1 MSYIKKLIAMVLTF
15 AMTLSMASI
24 ATIQAMQSPIEFN
37 KSKTYAVISKTNN
50 KAIYVHNINWGNN
63 DTKAD
68 GDYTKSGKVLP
79 NSIFKITPLDDQSGA
94 DSSKGEVKVNI
105 EYQAVDGKLYPM
117 RSEGN
122 DFIFAD
128 PNLRNDLCSYIITK
142 TDDGVGTIRDMTRG
156 YYLTVNE
163 QGEIRKLSD
172 DASQATEFT
181 FVENPQLID
190 NTAYIESVATGKLV
204 TFKNQSD
211 EEYAPISVTG
221 DKENI
226 TDNEKF
232 NVGYGTNGDGIK
244 DVVAFQS
251 VSKPGYQI
259 ASAKWI
265 DGATPL
271 VGSINRN
278 GGWESIAIEPLGN
291 GQFVLRDAAKG
302 TYVKVNDDNILEAG
316 CEATDEIP
324 DNERFII
331 HTSQELSEV
340 SHFTFD
346 KSTRTKTSIDLS
358 WGKPLNLYTDIEVYA
373 KASNEVVF
381 NKVTTI
387 TNVDHYTVNDLKE
400 GTQYEFYLKFISGN
414 GNLELSD
421 NPVYETK
428 KIKASTRIGE
438 KPQTVTNLKLQ
449 QSNNQFTINFD
460 KAKNATHYRI
470 LGATSMFGNYT
481 EVATVNTNSAKV
493 NALDSKNKYNNYY
506 KVVALNNGNFGDL
519 DFSNAEEADESEYV
533 SLETELFGR
542 NTFVFSPN
550 DDTTKIDELLN
561 KLFKQ
566 QNDYTNDAQFKGN
579 QYQVYFKKGDYT
591 NTSCMYLGFY
601 TTLSGLG
608 KVPTDVKLNNI
619 AIPAYLPAGA
629 LGGNGDNAT
638 CNFWR
643 SAENLAVYNTGNEQG
658 KAGYGSYRADQ
669 LNWAVAQA
677 APLRRIYS
685 ERPIAYDWNYGW
697 ASGGYV
703 ADSWINASFNDN
715 GNELSAGTFSGQQFY
730 TRNSKLKG
738 NAYGTTLN
746 NFFQGVEASNLPK
759 ADGTSGEELLS
770 GQGASNWNIPA
781 SDGGQQVFTHI
792 DQTKELAEK
801 PFLYMDDDGEYKV
814 FVPSV
819 QKNTKGISWGEGK
832 DNNGMGA
839 GKSISLDEFY
849 VAKPTDSASDINKAL
864 DEGKNIYF
872 TPGTYHAK
880 ETIHVKKADTIVLG
894 SGMTS
899 IIPDNDDAAMLVDDV
914 DGVRVAGIIFDAGSH
929 SKYLLKVGKTGSK
942 NSHKDDPTILQDLFF
957 RVGGTTDTLT
967 TADNALEINSHNV
980 LCDHFWIWRADHGTG
995 VAWDG
1000 NVSNHGLIVN
1010 GDDVTCYA
1018 LFNEHFNKYDTL
1030 WNGENGS
1037 TYFYQNEKCYDP
1049 ISQESWMSHNGSVNG
1064 YAAYKVSNNVKKHYA
1079 VGLGIY
1085 NVFIYTGGTLG
1096 ENGQPGTLGDGKTVS
1111 ISMDNAIEVP
1121 NNKDVLIENACIQT
1135 FANEDGALQKFNSI
1149 INGVG
1154 SGVSSGITGE
1164 GWSRKFLLNYRNG
1177 TAVVGKANNSD
1188 QKGKYIG
1195 VDTIEN
1201 IKQLGDDDLNLDELK
1216 ELVNNK
1222 KNENLYTE
1230 DSYKKY
1236 ADIYADASK
1245 ILTTDGLKYS
1255 IQKDVD
1261 EAVKKLKDSQAQLE
1275 IKVNKDELDKL
1286 YTDKK
1291 DFKEESYTADSWK
1304 VFKDALSKAQEVLN
1318 NENATQEEVNQ
1329 AYGAL
1334 KEATDALKTKTT
1346 TPSEEETKGDKLG
1359 NANGQGDNQKGQT
1372 TQERNAINRNK
1383 SKVKTGDN
1391 MKVVPYA
1398 LLMMAAAGGYVTV
1411 CRRNKEN

>member
-105 EYQAVDGKLYPM
+105 EYQTVDGKLYPM

-291 GQFVLRDAAKG
+291 GQFALRDAAKG

-358 WGKPLNLYTDIEVYA
+358 WDKPLNLYTDIEVYA

-608 KVPTDVKLNNI
+608 KVPTDV
-619 AIPAYLPAGA
+619 
-629 LGGNGDNAT
+629 
-638 CNFWR
+638 
-643 SAENLAVYNTGNEQG
+643 Q
-658 KAGYGSYRADQ
+658 
-669 LNWAVAQA
+669 
-677 APLRRIYS
+677 
-685 ERPIAYDWNYGW
+685 
-697 ASGGYV
+697 
-703 ADSWINASFNDN
+703 
-715 GNELSAGTFSGQQFY
+715 
-730 TRNSKLKG
+730 
-738 NAYGTTLN
+738 
-746 NFFQGVEASNLPK
+746 
-759 ADGTSGEELLS
+759 
-770 GQGASNWNIPA
+770 
-781 SDGGQQVFTHI
+781 
-792 DQTKELAEK
+792 
-801 PFLYMDDDGEYKV
+801 
-814 FVPSV
+814 
-819 QKNTKGISWGEGK
+819 
-832 DNNGMGA
+832 
-839 GKSISLDEFY
+839 
-849 VAKPTDSASDINKAL
+849 
-864 DEGKNIYF
+864 
-872 TPGTYHAK
+872 
-880 ETIHVKKADTIVLG
+880 
-894 SGMTS
+894 
-899 IIPDNDDAAMLVDDV
+899 
-914 DGVRVAGIIFDAGSH
+914 
-929 SKYLLKVGKTGSK
+929 
-942 NSHKDDPTILQDLFF
+942 
-957 RVGGTTDTLT
+957 
-967 TADNALEINSHNV
+967 
-980 LCDHFWIWRADHGTG
+980 
-995 VAWDG
+995 
-1000 NVSNHGLIVN
+1000 
-1010 GDDVTCYA
+1010 
-1018 LFNEHFNKYDTL
+1018 
-1030 WNGENGS
+1030 
-1037 TYFYQNEKCYDP
+1037 
-1049 ISQESWMSHNGSVNG
+1049 
-1064 YAAYKVSNNVKKHYA
+1064 
-1079 VGLGIY
+1079 
-1085 NVFIYTGGTLG
+1085 
-1096 ENGQPGTLGDGKTVS
+1096 
-1111 ISMDNAIEVP
+1111 
-1121 NNKDVLIENACIQT
+1121 
-1135 FANEDGALQKFNSI
+1135 
-1149 INGVG
+1149 
-1154 SGVSSGITGE
+1154 
-1164 GWSRKFLLNYRNG
+1164 
-1177 TAVVGKANNSD
+1177 
-1188 QKGKYIG
+1188 
-1195 VDTIEN
+1195 
-1201 IKQLGDDDLNLDELK
+1201 
-1216 ELVNNK
+1216 
-1222 KNENLYTE
+1222 
-1230 DSYKKY
+1230 
-1236 ADIYADASK
+1236 
-1245 ILTTDGLKYS
+1245 
-1255 IQKDVD
+1255 
-1261 EAVKKLKDSQAQLE
+1261 
-1275 IKVNKDELDKL
+1275 
-1286 YTDKK
+1286 
-1291 DFKEESYTADSWK
+1291 
-1304 VFKDALSKAQEVLN
+1304 
-1318 NENATQEEVNQ
+1318 
-1329 AYGAL
+1329 
-1334 KEATDALKTKTT
+1334 
-1346 TPSEEETKGDKLG
+1346 
-1359 NANGQGDNQKGQT
+1359 
-1372 TQERNAINRNK
+1372 
-1383 SKVKTGDN
+1383 
-1391 MKVVPYA
+1391 
-1398 LLMMAAAGGYVTV
+1398 
-1411 CRRNKEN
+1411 

>member
-105 EYQAVDGKLYPM
+105 EYQTVDGKLYPM

-232 NVGYGTNGDGIK
+232 NVGYGTNGDGVK

-358 WGKPLNLYTDIEVYA
+358 WDKPLNLYTDIEVYA

-387 TNVDHYTVNDLKE
+387 TNIDHYTVNDLKE

-470 LGATSMFGNYT
+470 LGATSMFGQYT

-561 KLFKQ
+561 KLFEQ

-643 SAENLAVYNTGNEQG
+643 SAENLAVYNTGNEHG

-697 ASGGYV
+697 ASGRYV

-1201 IKQLGDDDLNLDELK
+1201 IKQLGDDDLDLDELK

-1261 EAVKKLKDSQAQLE
+1261 EAVKKLKDAQAQLE

-1346 TPSEEETKGDKLG
+1346 TPSEEETKGDKLE
-1359 NANGQGDNQKGQT
+1359 NTNGQGDNQKGQT

>member
-105 EYQAVDGKLYPM
+105 EYQTVDGKLYPM

-358 WGKPLNLYTDIEVYA
+358 WDKPLNLYTDIEVYA

-387 TNVDHYTVNDLKE
+387 TNIDHYTVNDLKE

-470 LGATSMFGNYT
+470 LGATSMFGQYT

-561 KLFKQ
+561 KLFEQ

-601 TTLSGLG
+601 TTLGGLG

-1195 VDTIEN
+1195 VNTIEN
-1201 IKQLGDDDLNLDELK
+1201 IKQLGDDDLDLDELK

-1261 EAVKKLKDSQAQLE
+1261 EAVKKLKDAQAQLE

-1359 NANGQGDNQKGQT
+1359 NTNGQGDNQKGQT
-1372 TQERNAINRNK
+1372 TQERNTINRNK

>member
-1 MSYIKKLIAMVLTF
+1 
-15 AMTLSMASI
+15 
-24 ATIQAMQSPIEFN
+24 
-37 KSKTYAVISKTNN
+37 
-50 KAIYVHNINWGNN
+50 
-63 DTKAD
+63 
-68 GDYTKSGKVLP
+68 
-79 NSIFKITPLDDQSGA
+79 
-94 DSSKGEVKVNI
+94 
-105 EYQAVDGKLYPM
+105 
-117 RSEGN
+117 
-122 DFIFAD
+122 
-128 PNLRNDLCSYIITK
+128 
-142 TDDGVGTIRDMTRG
+142 
-156 YYLTVNE
+156 
-163 QGEIRKLSD
+163 
-172 DASQATEFT
+172 
-181 FVENPQLID
+181 
-190 NTAYIESVATGKLV
+190 
-204 TFKNQSD
+204 
-211 EEYAPISVTG
+211 
-221 DKENI
+221 
-226 TDNEKF
+226 
-232 NVGYGTNGDGIK
+232 
-244 DVVAFQS
+244 
-251 VSKPGYQI
+251 
-259 ASAKWI
+259 
-265 DGATPL
+265 
-271 VGSINRN
+271 
-278 GGWESIAIEPLGN
+278 
-291 GQFVLRDAAKG
+291 
-302 TYVKVNDDNILEAG
+302 
-316 CEATDEIP
+316 
-324 DNERFII
+324 
-331 HTSQELSEV
+331 
-340 SHFTFD
+340 
-346 KSTRTKTSIDLS
+346 
-358 WGKPLNLYTDIEVYA
+358 
-373 KASNEVVF
+373 
-381 NKVTTI
+381 
-387 TNVDHYTVNDLKE
+387 
-400 GTQYEFYLKFISGN
+400 
-414 GNLELSD
+414 
-421 NPVYETK
+421 
-428 KIKASTRIGE
+428 
-438 KPQTVTNLKLQ
+438 
-449 QSNNQFTINFD
+449 
-460 KAKNATHYRI
+460 
-470 LGATSMFGNYT
+470 
-481 EVATVNTNSAKV
+481 
-493 NALDSKNKYNNYY
+493 
-506 KVVALNNGNFGDL
+506 
-519 DFSNAEEADESEYV
+519 
-533 SLETELFGR
+533 
-542 NTFVFSPN
+542 
-550 DDTTKIDELLN
+550 
-561 KLFKQ
+561 
-566 QNDYTNDAQFKGN
+566 
-579 QYQVYFKKGDYT
+579 
-591 NTSCMYLGFY
+591 
-601 TTLSGLG
+601 
-608 KVPTDVKLNNI
+608 
-619 AIPAYLPAGA
+619 
-629 LGGNGDNAT
+629 
-638 CNFWR
+638 
-643 SAENLAVYNTGNEQG
+643 
-658 KAGYGSYRADQ
+658 
-669 LNWAVAQA
+669 
-677 APLRRIYS
+677 
-685 ERPIAYDWNYGW
+685 
-697 ASGGYV
+697 
-703 ADSWINASFNDN
+703 
-715 GNELSAGTFSGQQFY
+715 
-730 TRNSKLKG
+730 
-738 NAYGTTLN
+738 
-746 NFFQGVEASNLPK
+746 
-759 ADGTSGEELLS
+759 
-770 GQGASNWNIPA
+770 
-781 SDGGQQVFTHI
+781 
-792 DQTKELAEK
+792 
-801 PFLYMDDDGEYKV
+801 
-814 FVPSV
+814 
-819 QKNTKGISWGEGK
+819 
-832 DNNGMGA
+832 MGA

-1201 IKQLGDDDLNLDELK
+1201 IKQLGDDDLDLDELK

-1261 EAVKKLKDSQAQLE
+1261 EAVKKLKDAQAQLE

-1304 VFKDALSKAQEVLN
+1304 VFKDALLKAQEVLN

-1359 NANGQGDNQKGQT
+1359 NTNGQGDNQKGQT
-1372 TQERNAINRNK
+1372 TQERNTINRNK

>member
-105 EYQAVDGKLYPM
+105 EYQTVDGKLYPM

-226 TDNEKF
+226 TDNEKY

-358 WGKPLNLYTDIEVYA
+358 WDKPLNLYTDIEVYA

-387 TNVDHYTVNDLKE
+387 TNVDHYTVTDLKE

-421 NPVYETK
+421 NRVYETE

-470 LGATSMFGNYT
+470 LGATSMFGQYT
-481 EVATVNTNSAKV
+481 EVGTVNTNSAKV

-561 KLFKQ
+561 KLFEQ

-746 NFFQGVEASNLPK
+746 NFFQGVDASNLPK

-1064 YAAYKVSNNVKKHYA
+1064 YAAYKVANNVKKHYA

-1261 EAVKKLKDSQAQLE
+1261 EAVKKLKDAQAQLE

-1304 VFKDALSKAQEVLN
+1304 VFKDALLKAQEVLN

-1359 NANGQGDNQKGQT
+1359 NTNGQGDNQKGQT

-1383 SKVKTGDN
+1383 SKVKTGDD

>member
-358 WGKPLNLYTDIEVYA
+358 WDKPLNLYTDIEVYA

-470 LGATSMFGNYT
+470 LGATSMFGQYT
-481 EVATVNTNSAKV
+481 EVGTVNTNSAKV
-493 NALDSKNKYNNYY
+493 NVLDSKNKYNNYY

-561 KLFKQ
+561 KLFEQ

-746 NFFQGVEASNLPK
+746 NFFQGVDASNLPK

-1064 YAAYKVSNNVKKHYA
+1064 YAAYKVSNTVKKHYA

-1121 NNKDVLIENACIQT
+1121 NNKDVLIENVCIQT

-1195 VDTIEN
+1195 VNTIEN
-1201 IKQLGDDDLNLDELK
+1201 IKQLGDDDLDLDELK

-1261 EAVKKLKDSQAQLE
+1261 EAVKKLKDAQAQLE

-1346 TPSEEETKGDKLG
+1346 TPSEEETKGDKLE
-1359 NANGQGDNQKGQT
+1359 NTNGQGDNQKGQT

>member
-105 EYQAVDGKLYPM
+105 EYQTVDGKLYPM

-211 EEYAPISVTG
+211 EEYALISVTG

-232 NVGYGTNGDGIK
+232 NVGYGTNGDGVK

-358 WGKPLNLYTDIEVYA
+358 WDKPLNLYTDIEVYA

-387 TNVDHYTVNDLKE
+387 TNIDHYTVNDLKE

-470 LGATSMFGNYT
+470 LGATSMFGQYT

-561 KLFKQ
+561 KLFEQ

-643 SAENLAVYNTGNEQG
+643 SAENLAVYNTGNEHG

-1201 IKQLGDDDLNLDELK
+1201 IKQLGDDDLDLDELK

-1261 EAVKKLKDSQAQLE
+1261 EAVKKLKDAQAQLE

-1346 TPSEEETKGDKLG
+1346 TPSEEETKGDKLE
-1359 NANGQGDNQKGQT
+1359 NTNGQGDNQKGQT

>member
-105 EYQAVDGKLYPM
+105 EYQTVDGKLYPM

-232 NVGYGTNGDGIK
+232 NVGYGTNGDGVK

-358 WGKPLNLYTDIEVYA
+358 WDKPLNLYTDIEVYA

-387 TNVDHYTVNDLKE
+387 TNIDHYTVNDLKE

-470 LGATSMFGNYT
+470 LGATSMFGQYT

-561 KLFKQ
+561 KLFEQ

-643 SAENLAVYNTGNEQG
+643 SAENLAVYNTGNEHG

-1037 TYFYQNEKCYDP
+1037 TYFSQNEKSYDP
-1049 ISQESWMSHNGSVNG
+1049 ISQESWMSHNGSVKG

-1201 IKQLGDDDLNLDELK
+1201 IKQLGDDDLDLDELK

-1261 EAVKKLKDSQAQLE
+1261 EAVKKLKDAQAQLE

-1346 TPSEEETKGDKLG
+1346 TPSEEETKGDKLE
-1359 NANGQGDNQKGQT
+1359 NTNGQGDNQKGQT

>member
-105 EYQAVDGKLYPM
+105 EYQTVDGKLYPM

-204 TFKNQSD
+204 TLKNQSD

-226 TDNEKF
+226 TDNEKY

-358 WGKPLNLYTDIEVYA
+358 WDKPLNLYTDIEVYA

-421 NPVYETK
+421 NPVYETE

-470 LGATSMFGNYT
+470 LGATSMFGQYT
-481 EVATVNTNSAKV
+481 EVDTVNTNSAKV

-561 KLFKQ
+561 KLFEQ
-566 QNDYTNDAQFKGN
+566 QNDYTNDAQ
-579 QYQVYFKKGDYT
+579 
-591 NTSCMYLGFY
+591 
-601 TTLSGLG
+601 
-608 KVPTDVKLNNI
+608 
-619 AIPAYLPAGA
+619 
-629 LGGNGDNAT
+629 
-638 CNFWR
+638 
-643 SAENLAVYNTGNEQG
+643 
-658 KAGYGSYRADQ
+658 
-669 LNWAVAQA
+669 
-677 APLRRIYS
+677 
-685 ERPIAYDWNYGW
+685 
-697 ASGGYV
+697 
-703 ADSWINASFNDN
+703 
-715 GNELSAGTFSGQQFY
+715 
-730 TRNSKLKG
+730 LKG

-746 NFFQGVEASNLPK
+746 NFFQGVDASNLPK

-1064 YAAYKVSNNVKKHYA
+1064 YAAYKVANNVKKHYA

-1261 EAVKKLKDSQAQLE
+1261 EAVKKLKDAQAQLE

-1304 VFKDALSKAQEVLN
+1304 VFKDALLKAQEVLN

-1359 NANGQGDNQKGQT
+1359 NTNGQGDNQKGQT

-1383 SKVKTGDN
+1383 SKVKTGDD

>member
-105 EYQAVDGKLYPM
+105 EYQTVDGKLYPM

-550 DDTTKIDELLN
+550 DDTAKIDELLN
-561 KLFKQ
+561 KLFEQ

-1064 YAAYKVSNNVKKHYA
+1064 YAAYKVANNVKKHYA

-1201 IKQLGDDDLNLDELK
+1201 IKQLGDDDLDLDELK

-1261 EAVKKLKDSQAQLE
+1261 EAVKKLKDAQAQLE

-1304 VFKDALSKAQEVLN
+1304 VFKDALLKAQEVLN

-1359 NANGQGDNQKGQT
+1359 NTNGQGDNQKGQT

-1383 SKVKTGDN
+1383 SKVKTGDD